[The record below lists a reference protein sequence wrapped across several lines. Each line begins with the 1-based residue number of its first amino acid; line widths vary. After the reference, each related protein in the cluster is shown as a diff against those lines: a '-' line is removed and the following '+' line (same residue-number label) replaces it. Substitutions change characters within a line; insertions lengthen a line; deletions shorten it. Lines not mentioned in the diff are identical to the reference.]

1 MVNNSTNMMTQEE
14 QPPITLTHWTQKGP
28 RQMEL

>member
-1 MVNNSTNMMTQEE
+1 MKQEE

-28 RQMEL
+28 RQVEL